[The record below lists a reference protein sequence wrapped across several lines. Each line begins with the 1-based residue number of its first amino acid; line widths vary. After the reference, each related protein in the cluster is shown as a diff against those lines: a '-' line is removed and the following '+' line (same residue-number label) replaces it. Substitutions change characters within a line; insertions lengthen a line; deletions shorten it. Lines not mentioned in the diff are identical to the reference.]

1 MKKNF
6 GPKLKNWKIFNFD
19 QSSIDRIP
27 IESDRKS
34 WLKIKGFS
42 ISQKTHSINR
52 NSGNLNFWK
61 TTEDYSKTTQP
72 K

>member
-1 MKKNF
+1 MKKKF

-52 NSGNLNFWK
+52 NSRNLNFWK
-61 TTEDYSKTTQP
+61 TTEDYSETTQP